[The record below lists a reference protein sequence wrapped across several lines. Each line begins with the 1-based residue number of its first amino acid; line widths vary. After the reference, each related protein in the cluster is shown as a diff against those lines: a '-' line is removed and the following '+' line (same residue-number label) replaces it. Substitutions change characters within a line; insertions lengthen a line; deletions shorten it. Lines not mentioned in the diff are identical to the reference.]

1 MAQTY
6 LAVQC
11 TKLSKSFEEGIHSLQ
26 ITTLQRKPLGKN
38 EIRIKIHACSL
49 NYFDL
54 LMLVDRYQFKPTIP
68 FTVASEGSGE
78 VIEVGSAVKQHKV
91 GDQVLVGMS
100 LGMMAQEAI
109 VNSMMAIPKP
119 KNLTYEEA
127 SGLFVGYT
135 TAYHGL
141 VQRGNLKEGEFLLV
155 TGAAGGMG
163 AAAVQLGKALGA
175 KVIACASTTKK
186 LEAVKRLGADFLIDY
201 TKEDMKQAVDKI
213 TDGKYV
219 DVIYECVGG
228 DIFAKCVRCIG
239 DQGRLLVIGFASGV
253 IPDLKMNMPLVKG
266 FSVVGVRAG
275 ESMRRQPAVA
285 MEMFSRVDELA
296 ATGKITPHVEKRFD
310 MNMASVQDAF
320 KLLANREAIGKI
332 VVSPQKTSGSA
343 SASKL

>member
-175 KVIACASTTKK
+175 KVIACARVT
-186 LEAVKRLGADFLIDY
+186 IPY
-201 TKEDMKQAVDKI
+201 CM
-213 TDGKYV
+213 
-219 DVIYECVGG
+219 VG
-228 DIFAKCVRCIG
+228 
-239 DQGRLLVIGFASGV
+239 
-253 IPDLKMNMPLVKG
+253 
-266 FSVVGVRAG
+266 
-275 ESMRRQPAVA
+275 
-285 MEMFSRVDELA
+285 
-296 ATGKITPHVEKRFD
+296 
-310 MNMASVQDAF
+310 
-320 KLLANREAIGKI
+320 I
-332 VVSPQKTSGSA
+332 VYG
-343 SASKL
+343 